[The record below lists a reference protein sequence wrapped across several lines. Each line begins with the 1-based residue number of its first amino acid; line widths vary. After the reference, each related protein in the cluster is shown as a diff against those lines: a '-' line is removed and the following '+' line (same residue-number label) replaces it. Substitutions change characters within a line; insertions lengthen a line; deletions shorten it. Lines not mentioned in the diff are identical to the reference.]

1 MTDFTLSWGTRP
13 AHRPTAPRRSP
24 DRAPLACPT
33 LPRLTA
39 NRWAASRCNRV
50 ADNGLYFSLGT
61 RPARRLRLTAPR
73 PLIQPRRRS
82 LAPLPH
88 PTANR
93 LTAPRRN
100 RVADDG
106 LYSFVGYEARASP
119 DCTAP
124 LARPRSAR
132 LSPLPRLTANR
143 LTAPLACTFAAI
155 VVYYICVVL
164 LIWGRTWFRRGSWKP
179 DKRAEAPCFV
189 KNGTVK
195 Q

>member
-1 MTDFTLSWGTRP
+1 MTDFTFSLGTRS
-13 AHRPTAPRRSP
+13 AHRPTAPRPLNRPRAARLSP
-24 DRAPLACPT
+24 LLRLTTNRRAAPLACPN
-33 LPRLTA
+33 PRLTA
-39 NRWAASRCNRV
+39 S
-50 ADNGLYFSLGT
+50 
-61 RPARRLRLTAPR
+61 
-73 PLIQPRRRS
+73 
-82 LAPLPH
+82 
-88 PTANR
+88 R

-106 LYSFVGYEARASP
+106 LYPFVGYKARASP

-155 VVYYICVVL
+155 VVYYVCVVL